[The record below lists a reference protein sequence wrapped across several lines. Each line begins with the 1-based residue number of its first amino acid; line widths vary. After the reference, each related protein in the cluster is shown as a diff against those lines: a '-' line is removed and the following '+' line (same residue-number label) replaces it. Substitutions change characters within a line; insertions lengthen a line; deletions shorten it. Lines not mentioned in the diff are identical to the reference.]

1 VAADPGRKKGEEGL
15 TDGTIGRKVLVIA
28 LGGNSI
34 IPLAKQGTVEE
45 QLDLTRRTML
55 HVAELVEAGHLVVIT
70 HGNGPVVGNIVI
82 RNEMAKAVIPP
93 MPLDVCGADSEGGIG
108 YMLQQALQNHL
119 RKMGIE
125 KDVFTI
131 ITQVVVDGRDPAFER
146 PTKPIGPFYKR
157 KEAEAIGREKG
168 WTVIEDSGRGY
179 RRVVASPQP
188 LEIVE
193 WKAIK
198 RAIDSGAI
206 VIAVGGGG
214 IPVVRGADGTLK
226 GVEAV
231 IDKDR
236 ASSVLARELSAHV
249 LIILTEVE
257 KVAINYGKP
266 DQQDLGSISVREAR
280 AYLARGEFAP
290 GSMGPKIEA
299 AIEFLEAGGDEVI
312 VTRPELLSEALGG
325 KRCTRIVR

>member
-1 VAADPGRKKGEEGL
+1 MTTQKGKSSK
-15 TDGTIGRKVLVIA
+15 TMVIA

-34 IPLAKQGTVEE
+34 IPVNKQGTIEE
-45 QLDLTRRTML
+45 QYELTRATMV
-55 HVAELVEAGHLVVIT
+55 HVAKLIAEGHLIVIT

-82 RNEMAKAVIPP
+82 RNEMAKHIIPP
-93 MPLDVCGADSEGGIG
+93 MPLDICGADSEGGIG
-108 YMLQQALQNHL
+108 YMIQQTLQNQL
-119 RKMGIE
+119 RKIGID

-131 ITQVVVDGRDPAFER
+131 VTQVVVDQNDPAFLN

-157 KEAEAIGREKG
+157 DEAERIAKEKG
-168 WTVIEDSGRGY
+168 WVVIEDSGRGY
-179 RRVVASPQP
+179 RRVVPSPQP

-193 WKAIK
+193 WRAIEK
-198 RAIDSGAI
+198 AIDSGAI

-214 IPVVRGADGTLK
+214 IPVIRLSDGTLK

-236 ASSVLARELSAHV
+236 ASSVLARQLGAQV
-249 LIILTEVE
+249 LVILTQVE

-266 DQQDLGSISVREAR
+266 NQIDLDLLTVADAKR
-280 AYLARGEFAP
+280 YLEQGEFAP

-299 AIEFLEAGGDEVI
+299 AIEFLEAGGEEVVI
-312 VTRPELLSEALGG
+312 TLPELLYEGVQG
-325 KRCTRIVR
+325 RRCTRIVR